1 MDNVFKDNVG
11 YDICYGCG
19 KSEEY
24 GTMSDLD
31 GIDGLDIYC
40 DSCYEYYSKEV
51 GYDTGSTL

>member
-1 MDNVFKDNVG
+1 MNNVFKDNVG

-31 GIDGLDIYC
+31 GIDGFDIYC

-51 GYDTGSTL
+51 GYE

>member
-24 GTMSDLD
+24 GTMKDVNEVD
-31 GIDGLDIYC
+31 FDIYC
-40 DSCYEYYSKEV
+40 DDCYEKNYKKNI
-51 GYDTGSTL
+51 